1 MVNLSSQGFLNLVF
15 LYSGVFLG
23 FVNTVLKVKV
33 MTPEEI
39 GVAAILSTLAIFF
52 VFFVSFGFLSGIRR
66 YYSRFRD
73 DLKLKTGFILFN
85 ISLSLIMLI
94 ILGSVFYF
102 LKDWILLKYDNALV
116 ERYITAVYFFFLG
129 NSLSSFFQ
137 YIFEAEYK
145 SVIGNIYYDI
155 VHRVLH
161 LAFLLIMMNTSIGF
175 YWYIVFLISSLFLK
189 VFTYMFFFKMWIN
202 FSFPCFSFIRKDFLK
217 EYFKY
222 CGLTFSSGM
231 TGLVTEN
238 VDKLMIGAFLTMEDV
253 GIYSVVVQIS
263 MLIKIIKNGFIRIA
277 YPVIAESW
285 ENKENS
291 KIEKVYR
298 SNSAV
303 QMFLGS
309 FIFIII
315 FSFPESIL
323 KALDPAYVRG
333 ASVLVFIA
341 CGYLIDLSAGMS
353 DGIISLSKYFH
364 FDLYLRLFLV
374 FLTVLTNYIFIPV
387 WGLAGAAFASALT
400 LLVFNLSK
408 IIVIWKKFRFFP
420 FYSDSVKIVFLTI
433 LTGSALRFVFRREI
447 GMSDISIVKVIII
460 ALITFILYFCTAK
473 IVFKLK
479 ILDKNPLKKDFFR

>member
-1 MVNLSSQGFLNLVF
+1 MGNLNRQSFLNLVF

-23 FVNTVLKVKV
+23 FINTVLKVKV

-39 GVAAILSTLAIFF
+39 GVVAILSTLAIFF
-52 VFFVSFGFLSGIRR
+52 VFFISFGFLSGIRR
-66 YYSRFRD
+66 YYSRFKE
-73 DLKLKTGFILFN
+73 DLKCKTGFIIFN
-85 ISLSLIMLI
+85 ISLSLIL
-94 ILGSVFYF
+94 LLFFGTGFYF
-102 LKDWILLKYDNALV
+102 LRDWFLAKYDNPLV
-116 ERYITAVYFFFLG
+116 NRYITAVYFFFIG
-129 NSLSSFFQ
+129 NLLSSFFQ

-161 LAFLLIMMNTSIGF
+161 LIFLIVMLNTSVGF
-175 YWYIVFLISSLFLK
+175 YWYIVFLVSSLFLK
-189 VFTYMFFFKMWIN
+189 VFTYLVFFKLWIK
-202 FSFPCFSFIRKDFLK
+202 FSFPSFSFLTKDFLK

-238 VDKLMIGAFLTMEDV
+238 IDKLMIGAFLTMEDV

-285 ENKENS
+285 EKKNNE
-291 KIEKVYR
+291 KIELVYKI
-298 SNSAV
+298 NSAV

-315 FSFPESIL
+315 FSFPETIL
-323 KALDPAYVRG
+323 NALDPAYVRG
-333 ASVLVFIA
+333 TGVLVFIA
-341 CGYLIDLSAGMS
+341 CGYLIDLSSGMS

-374 FLTVLTNYIFIPV
+374 LVTIITNYLFIPMF
-387 WGLAGAAFASALT
+387 GLTGAAFASALT
-400 LLVFNLSK
+400 LLIFNSSK
-408 IIVIWKKFRFFP
+408 IIVIWHKFRFFP
-420 FYSDSVKIVFLTI
+420 FYSDTVKIVLLASF
-433 LTGSALRFVFRREI
+433 TGTAFKLIFTS
-447 GMSDISIVKVIII
+447 GSDISIVKVIFV
-460 ALITFILYFCTAK
+460 ALIVFILYFCTAK
-473 IVFKLK
+473 FVLKLK
-479 ILDKNPLKKDFFR
+479 ILEKNPLKKDFFR